1 MISDYIIQIL
11 HETHKCKWTF
21 FVQIIFYKNRIF
33 AKKIFLLNHT
43 SWVYFLDYMSL
54 PYHFGKL
61 WMSTFNCFQW
71 FFTKAKR
78 IHVIPTNTRELFFG
92 PDLSIR
98 NKIVQIMN
106 LPFSCS
112 SYLLNSCMYI
122 VFLSELISKIALC
135 WNFNLHHQ
143 ISNSKTYCESNN
155 FVSNQRQMFKLIC
168 ALIKTIHL
176 LLPVGHSWPIN

>member
-21 FVQIIFYKNRIF
+21 FVQIIFYKNCIL
-33 AKKIFLLNHT
+33 AKKNFLLNHT

-92 PDLSIR
+92 PDLMSGRIYF
-98 NKIVQIMN
+98 NKEITTTILFNQ
-106 LPFSCS
+106 PFEKNILSQS
-112 SYLLNSCMYI
+112 WYALLLHYLL
-122 VFLSELISKIALC
+122 E
-135 WNFNLHHQ
+135 HQ
-143 ISNSKTYCESNN
+143 
-155 FVSNQRQMFKLIC
+155 Q
-168 ALIKTIHL
+168 L
-176 LLPVGHSWPIN
+176 LLTIWWESHRNQ